1 MLNDFLESVTL
12 DNIIDGKMI
21 LIDKPIEWTS
31 FDVVKYVRKSLQT
44 KLKVKKI
51 KVGHAGTLDP
61 LATGLLIICIGKETK
76 NISKYQDL
84 TKIYTGII
92 KLGETTPSYD
102 RETEIDETYDYDHVD
117 ENKVLKISKKFIGRQ
132 KQLPPIYSA
141 LKKDGR
147 RMYNYAREKIKIDI
161 EPREIE
167 VYDFQIL
174 NFSKP
179 HIEFIIECSKGTY
192 IRSIA
197 RDLGAK
203 LGCGAHL
210 SGLIRTSQEK
220 FMLSDACS
228 LDDINLE
235 DIISLEKAF
244 EDLDFIKLNEKDS
257 KAFIHGRSIERDF
270 DHTNLLRVY
279 DSANQFIAIGKNSS
293 NGFKHEY
300 LV

>member
-1 MLNDFLESVTL
+1 MINGFLLV
-12 DNIIDGKMI
+12 NKGPGI
-21 LIDKPIEWTS
+21 TS
-31 FDVVKYVRKSLQT
+31 SRVVQI
-44 KLKVKKI
+44 VKKKFQLK
-51 KVGHAGTLDP
+51 KVGHLGTLDP
-61 LATGLLIICIGKETK
+61 MATGLLIIALNRATKFASLLLQSEKSYRAEVTLGIQTDTDDAEGEAISSKKVDITELEIKETL
-76 NISKYQDL
+76 L
-84 TKIYTGII
+84 TF
-92 KLGETTPSYD
+92 LGASY
-102 RETEIDETYDYDHVD
+102 
-117 ENKVLKISKKFIGRQ
+117 
-132 KQLPPIYSA
+132 QLPPDYSA
-141 LKKDGR
+141 LKHKGKP
-147 RMYNYAREKIKIDI
+147 MYKYARNGIKVEKAERKIFIKNIQNILIEIPKVSFDI
-161 EPREIE
+161 
-167 VYDFQIL
+167 
-174 NFSKP
+174 S
-179 HIEFIIECSKGTY
+179 CSKGTY

-197 RDLGAK
+197 RDLGAR

-244 EDLDFIKLNEKDS
+244 EDLDFIRLNEKDS

-293 NGFKHEY
+293 KGFKHEY

>member
-1 MLNDFLESVTL
+1 MINGFLLVNK
-12 DNIIDGKMI
+12 DPGI
-21 LIDKPIEWTS
+21 TS
-31 FDVVKYVRKSLQT
+31 SRVVQI
-44 KLKVKKI
+44 VKKKFQLK
-51 KVGHAGTLDP
+51 KVGHLGTLDP
-61 LATGLLIICIGKETK
+61 MATGLLIIAINRATKFASLLLQSEKSYRAEATLGIQTDTDDAEGEAISSKKVDITELEIKETL
-76 NISKYQDL
+76 L
-84 TKIYTGII
+84 TF
-92 KLGETTPSYD
+92 LGASY
-102 RETEIDETYDYDHVD
+102 
-117 ENKVLKISKKFIGRQ
+117 
-132 KQLPPIYSA
+132 QLPPDYSA
-141 LKKDGR
+141 LKHKGKP
-147 RMYNYAREKIKIDI
+147 MYKYARNGIKVEKAERKIFIKNIQNILIEIPKVSFDI
-161 EPREIE
+161 
-167 VYDFQIL
+167 
-174 NFSKP
+174 S
-179 HIEFIIECSKGTY
+179 CSKGTY

-257 KAFIHGRSIERDF
+257 KAFIHGRSIEIDF

-293 NGFKHEY
+293 KGFKHEY

>member
-1 MLNDFLESVTL
+1 MINGFFLV
-12 DNIIDGKMI
+12 NKGPGI
-21 LIDKPIEWTS
+21 TS
-31 FDVVKYVRKSLQT
+31 SRVVQI
-44 KLKVKKI
+44 VKKKFQLK
-51 KVGHAGTLDP
+51 KVGHLGTLDP
-61 LATGLLIICIGKETK
+61 MATGLLIIAINRATKFASLLLQSEKSYRAEVTLGIQTDTDDAEGEAISSKKVDITELEIKETL
-76 NISKYQDL
+76 L
-84 TKIYTGII
+84 TF
-92 KLGETTPSYD
+92 LGASY
-102 RETEIDETYDYDHVD
+102 
-117 ENKVLKISKKFIGRQ
+117 
-132 KQLPPIYSA
+132 QLPPDYSA
-141 LKKDGR
+141 LKHKGKP
-147 RMYNYAREKIKIDI
+147 MYKYARDGIKVEKAERKIFIKNIQNILIEIPKVSFDI
-161 EPREIE
+161 
-167 VYDFQIL
+167 
-174 NFSKP
+174 S
-179 HIEFIIECSKGTY
+179 CSKGTY

-197 RDLGAK
+197 RDLGAR

-244 EDLDFIKLNEKDS
+244 EDLDFIKLNKKDS
-257 KAFIHGRSIERDF
+257 KAFIHGRSIEIDF

>member
-1 MLNDFLESVTL
+1 MINGFLLVNK
-12 DNIIDGKMI
+12 DPGI
-21 LIDKPIEWTS
+21 TS
-31 FDVVKYVRKSLQT
+31 SRVVQI
-44 KLKVKKI
+44 VKKKFQLK
-51 KVGHAGTLDP
+51 KVGHLGTLDP
-61 LATGLLIICIGKETK
+61 MATGLLIIAINRATKFASLLLQSEKSYRAEVTLGIQTDTDDAEGEAISSKKVDITELEIKETL
-76 NISKYQDL
+76 L
-84 TKIYTGII
+84 TF
-92 KLGETTPSYD
+92 LGASY
-102 RETEIDETYDYDHVD
+102 
-117 ENKVLKISKKFIGRQ
+117 
-132 KQLPPIYSA
+132 QLPPDYSA
-141 LKKDGR
+141 LKHKGKP
-147 RMYNYAREKIKIDI
+147 MYKYARNGIKVEKAERKIFIKNIQNILIEIPKVSFDI
-161 EPREIE
+161 
-167 VYDFQIL
+167 
-174 NFSKP
+174 S
-179 HIEFIIECSKGTY
+179 CSKGTY

-257 KAFIHGRSIERDF
+257 KAFIHGRSIEIDF

-293 NGFKHEY
+293 EGFKHEY

>member
-1 MLNDFLESVTL
+1 MINGFLLV
-12 DNIIDGKMI
+12 NKGPGI
-21 LIDKPIEWTS
+21 TS
-31 FDVVKYVRKSLQT
+31 SRVVQI
-44 KLKVKKI
+44 VKKKFQLK
-51 KVGHAGTLDP
+51 KVGHLGTLDP
-61 LATGLLIICIGKETK
+61 MATGLLIIAINRATKFASLLLQSEKSYRAEVTLGIQTDTDDAEGEAISSKKVDITELEIKETL
-76 NISKYQDL
+76 L
-84 TKIYTGII
+84 TF
-92 KLGETTPSYD
+92 LGASY
-102 RETEIDETYDYDHVD
+102 
-117 ENKVLKISKKFIGRQ
+117 
-132 KQLPPIYSA
+132 QLPPDYSA
-141 LKKDGR
+141 LKHKGKP
-147 RMYNYAREKIKIDI
+147 MYKYARDGIKVEKAERKIFIKNIQNILIEIPKVSCDI
-161 EPREIE
+161 T
-167 VYDFQIL
+167 
-174 NFSKP
+174 
-179 HIEFIIECSKGTY
+179 CSKGTY
-192 IRSIA
+192 VRSIA

-244 EDLDFIKLNEKDS
+244 DDLDFIKLNEKDS

>member
-1 MLNDFLESVTL
+1 MINGFLLVNK
-12 DNIIDGKMI
+12 DPGI
-21 LIDKPIEWTS
+21 TS
-31 FDVVKYVRKSLQT
+31 SRVVQI
-44 KLKVKKI
+44 VKKKFQLK
-51 KVGHAGTLDP
+51 KVGHLGTLDP
-61 LATGLLIICIGKETK
+61 MATGLLIIAINRATKFASLLLQSEKSYRAEVTLGIQTDTDDAEGEVISSKEVDISELEIKETL
-76 NISKYQDL
+76 L
-84 TKIYTGII
+84 TF
-92 KLGETTPSYD
+92 LGASY
-102 RETEIDETYDYDHVD
+102 
-117 ENKVLKISKKFIGRQ
+117 
-132 KQLPPIYSA
+132 QLPPDYSA
-141 LKKDGR
+141 LKHKGKP
-147 RMYNYAREKIKIDI
+147 MYKYARNGIKVEKAERKIFIKNIQNILIEIPKVSFDI
-161 EPREIE
+161 
-167 VYDFQIL
+167 
-174 NFSKP
+174 S
-179 HIEFIIECSKGTY
+179 CSKGTY

-257 KAFIHGRSIERDF
+257 KAFIHGRSIEIDF

-293 NGFKHEY
+293 EGFKHEY

>member
-1 MLNDFLESVTL
+1 MINGFLLVNK
-12 DNIIDGKMI
+12 DPGI
-21 LIDKPIEWTS
+21 TS
-31 FDVVKYVRKSLQT
+31 SRVVQI
-44 KLKVKKI
+44 VKKKFQLK
-51 KVGHAGTLDP
+51 KVGHLGTLDP
-61 LATGLLIICIGKETK
+61 MATGLLIIAINRATKFASLLLQSEKSYRAEVTLGIQTDTDDAEGEVISSKEVDISELEIKETL
-76 NISKYQDL
+76 L
-84 TKIYTGII
+84 TF
-92 KLGETTPSYD
+92 LGVSY
-102 RETEIDETYDYDHVD
+102 
-117 ENKVLKISKKFIGRQ
+117 
-132 KQLPPIYSA
+132 QLPPDYSA
-141 LKKDGR
+141 LKHKGKP
-147 RMYNYAREKIKIDI
+147 MYKYARDGIKVEKTERKIFIKNIQNILIEIPKVSFDI
-161 EPREIE
+161 
-167 VYDFQIL
+167 
-174 NFSKP
+174 S
-179 HIEFIIECSKGTY
+179 CSKGTY

-293 NGFKHEY
+293 KGFKHEY

>member
-1 MLNDFLESVTL
+1 MINGFL
-12 DNIIDGKMI
+12 
-21 LIDKPIEWTS
+21 LINKDPGITS
-31 FDVVKYVRKSLQT
+31 SGVVQI
-44 KLKVKKI
+44 VKKKFQLK
-51 KVGHAGTLDP
+51 KVGHLGTLDP
-61 LATGLLIICIGKETK
+61 MATGLLIIAINRATKFASLLLQSEKSYRAEVTLGIQTDTDDAEGEAISSKKVDITELEIKETL
-76 NISKYQDL
+76 L
-84 TKIYTGII
+84 TF
-92 KLGETTPSYD
+92 LGASY
-102 RETEIDETYDYDHVD
+102 
-117 ENKVLKISKKFIGRQ
+117 
-132 KQLPPIYSA
+132 QLPPDYSA
-141 LKKDGR
+141 LKHKGKP
-147 RMYNYAREKIKIDI
+147 MYKYARDGIKVEKAERKIFIKNIQNILIEIPKVSFDI
-161 EPREIE
+161 
-167 VYDFQIL
+167 
-174 NFSKP
+174 S
-179 HIEFIIECSKGTY
+179 CSKGTY

-293 NGFKHEY
+293 KGFKHEY

>member
-1 MLNDFLESVTL
+1 MINGFLLVNK
-12 DNIIDGKMI
+12 DPGI
-21 LIDKPIEWTS
+21 TS
-31 FDVVKYVRKSLQT
+31 SRVVQI
-44 KLKVKKI
+44 VKKKFQLK
-51 KVGHAGTLDP
+51 KVGHLGTLDP
-61 LATGLLIICIGKETK
+61 MATGLLIIAINRATKFASLLLQSEKSYRAEVTLGIQTDTDDAEGEVISSKEVDISELEIKETL
-76 NISKYQDL
+76 L
-84 TKIYTGII
+84 TF
-92 KLGETTPSYD
+92 LGAS
-102 RETEIDETYDYDHVD
+102 
-117 ENKVLKISKKFIGRQ
+117 S
-132 KQLPPIYSA
+132 QLPPDYSA
-141 LKKDGR
+141 LKHKGKP
-147 RMYNYAREKIKIDI
+147 MYKYARNGIKVEKAERKIFIKNIQNILIEIPKVSFDI
-161 EPREIE
+161 T
-167 VYDFQIL
+167 
-174 NFSKP
+174 
-179 HIEFIIECSKGTY
+179 CSKGTY

-197 RDLGAK
+197 RDMGAR

-279 DSANQFIAIGKNSS
+279 DFANQFIAIGKNSS
-293 NGFKHEY
+293 KGFKHEY